1 MTVFSCVF
9 FWTYSVSSFGF
20 IEVAVIRRTHV
31 ILMYEY
37 TVYSRNRWSVPLFVI
52 FRASW
57 RTLRIACNT
66 MLLLLLFCGR
76 ITVTTLDEVSASV
89 WLLTATPNLNQPFW
103 ITRIECIQKTILR
116 EAKIFCYTT
125 RIFLEGLSFPLCL
138 VVPLWVITVVHCT
151 HVMVT
156 IIVWCLSVFCSLFK
170 AAKAE
175 RISSIPCKFTLLIS
189 IAVCWTRYSPTQ
201 LLRFMR
207 SFFSWQHG

>member
-89 WLLTATPNLNQPFW
+89 WLLNRHSEPKP
-103 ITRIECIQKTILR
+103 
-116 EAKIFCYTT
+116 
-125 RIFLEGLSFPLCL
+125 
-138 VVPLWVITVVHCT
+138 
-151 HVMVT
+151 
-156 IIVWCLSVFCSLFK
+156 
-170 AAKAE
+170 
-175 RISSIPCKFTLLIS
+175 TLLNNQNRMHPKNYIARGQNILLHNSHFPRRVVIS
-189 IAVCWTRYSPTQ
+189 TLPCSSAVSNYSSPLYACDGDNHCVMFVCVLQ
-201 LLRFMR
+201 
-207 SFFSWQHG
+207 SFQGSQGRAYLFNSV